1 MVARVNSQIFTNSSY
16 IWFLKFC
23 MKIAIIGMAIFRKI
37 VKIIYKANLWKS
49 GNSFLLFFVKNDSL
63 VSKMKVLIFLGIQ
76 PKILTRS
83 NWQWDEVPNFGVK
96 SPSSGWIFG
105 VRDFS
110 RVNFGWIFN
119 LGWKTFP
126 QGTALKQIP
135 VLSQI
140 GNEFFF
146 GNFLPGS
153 SNDYFNLVKHTNGV
167 ITQWL
172 SIEIIPNHD
181 RRLDSTKKHP
191 VILAHSS

>member
-1 MVARVNSQIFTNSSY
+1 
-16 IWFLKFC
+16 
-23 MKIAIIGMAIFRKI
+23 
-37 VKIIYKANLWKS
+37 
-49 GNSFLLFFVKNDSL
+49 
-63 VSKMKVLIFLGIQ
+63 MKVLIFLGIQ
-76 PKILTRS
+76 HNILIRP
-83 NWQWDEVPNFGVK
+83 NWQWGEVLNVGVKSPSSRWIFGVKDFSGVNFGVKVPNFGVK
-96 SPSSGWIFG
+96 SPSSRRISGWIF
-105 VRDFS
+105 
-110 RVNFGWIFN
+110 I

-140 GNEFFF
+140 GNEFF